1 MDDQRH
7 RERLAQLRMLADVL
21 DPDSAEDELGR
32 ARIEAYQAGIRFALD
47 FLEGGG
53 DAEVIPLPR
62 GD

>member
-1 MDDQRH
+1 M
-7 RERLAQLRMLADVL
+7 AQLRMLADVL